1 MDSFVTKTKR
11 VRLEVVQG
19 EQGTVSTSESAE
31 GSVVDTAGGVEAA
44 GAGVEAGTAPHH
56 RKSGWNPDWLKDP
69 LFNTWLYNT
78 KNGMFCRLCRLHKPP
93 HTKGPRQRSFI
104 EAGYTVYRKD
114 VIQHHLK
121 SELHQYSVG
130 KQASLASGL
139 SVVQAFEPN
148 IVMEH
153 EAIIGGFKCLY
164 WLMKNEISHHNNYP
178 KLLSLT
184 QLLGCSYFAKLK
196 LDQRSNYHSH
206 RIVDEMLEILAKIVE
221 SSIMEKMRVSA
232 AIGLEVDETTDVSV
246 IRQLD
251 LHVRLLDKDG
261 LVYTHFLDLVPLD
274 DGKADTVVAAIKRVI
289 QEKGLPTN
297 KLYGLGTDGAA
308 VMTGRLNGVAKQ
320 LTDDIPWLVAVAC
333 AAHRLALACKGASET
348 VKYMATFRNHLQDLH
363 LFFRNSANRSA
374 ALHNAATTLGLSDLK
389 VKEVKDTRWLSQEMA
404 VQNLR
409 RNLPAVL
416 SALADE
422 ATTRKCPIAKGLYT
436 FCATYRFVAAL
447 YLQADVLPHIC
458 LLSKVFQKA
467 NVNFLHIKTQPHWQP
482 SGVVG
487 RQARPHCP
495 GLTSIGFMRT
505 WTILWDLGHS
515 TSATRRSGSGGD
527 GTGPPGPSQG
537 RAVGQIC

>member
-31 GSVVDTAGGVEAA
+31 GSVVDAAGGVEAA

-178 KLLSLT
+178 KLLSLA

-206 RIVDEMLEILAKIVE
+206 RIVDEMLQILAKIVE
-221 SSIMEKMRVSA
+221 YWLVLKPYLS
-232 AIGLEVDETTDVSV
+232 GLESNLKNRFPDVELLGAFVVLSPRAAMADEDTN
-246 IRQLD
+246 IENLD
-251 LHVRLLDKDG
+251 ILAR
-261 LVYTHFLDLVPLD
+261 
-274 DGKADTVVAAIKRVI
+274 
-289 QEKGLPTN
+289 
-297 KLYGLGTDGAA
+297 KLIP
-308 VMTGRLNGVAKQ
+308 GR
-320 LTDDIPWLVAVAC
+320 
-333 AAHRLALACKGASET
+333 EE
-348 VKYMATFRNHLQDLH
+348 
-363 LFFRNSANRSA
+363 
-374 ALHNAATTLGLSDLK
+374 DLK
-389 VKEVKDTRWLSQEMA
+389 TELYSFKPHLTGAFKDNNGPESEHF
-404 VQNLR
+404 
-409 RNLPAVL
+409 P
-416 SALADE
+416 
-422 ATTRKCPIAKGLYT
+422 Y
-436 FCATYRFVAAL
+436 
-447 YLQADVLPHIC
+447 
-458 LLSKVFQKA
+458 QKA
-467 NVNFLHIKTQPHWQP
+467 LERFFDKPRWI
-482 SGVVG
+482 
-487 RQARPHCP
+487 HCSNR
-495 GLTSIGFMRT
+495 LCR
-505 WTILWDLGHS
+505 LCNH
-515 TSATRRSGSGGD
+515 
-527 GTGPPGPSQG
+527 
-537 RAVGQIC
+537 

>member
-19 EQGTVSTSESAE
+19 TVSTSESAE
-31 GSVVDTAGGVEAA
+31 GSVVDAAGGVEAA

-178 KLLSLT
+178 KLLSLA

-206 RIVDEMLEILAKIVE
+206 RIVDEILEILAKVPATLATIRSFWEADEVLKPYL
-221 SSIMEKMRVSA
+221 S
-232 AIGLEVDETTDVSV
+232 GLESNLKNRFPDVE
-246 IRQLD
+246 
-251 LHVRLLDKDG
+251 LLG
-261 LVYTHFLDLVPLD
+261 AFVG
-274 DGKADTVVAAIKRVI
+274 GKKTFKT
-289 QEKGLPTN
+289 EWYSFKPHLT
-297 KLYGLGTDGAA
+297 GAF
-308 VMTGRLNGVAKQ
+308 K
-320 LTDDIPWLVAVAC
+320 
-333 AAHRLALACKGASET
+333 
-348 VKYMATFRNHLQDLH
+348 
-363 LFFRNSANRSA
+363 
-374 ALHNAATTLGLSDLK
+374 
-389 VKEVKDTRWLSQEMA
+389 
-404 VQNLR
+404 
-409 RNLPAVL
+409 
-416 SALADE
+416 
-422 ATTRKCPIAKGLYT
+422 
-436 FCATYRFVAAL
+436 
-447 YLQADVLPHIC
+447 
-458 LLSKVFQKA
+458 
-467 NVNFLHIKTQPHWQP
+467 
-482 SGVVG
+482 
-487 RQARPHCP
+487 
-495 GLTSIGFMRT
+495 
-505 WTILWDLGHS
+505 
-515 TSATRRSGSGGD
+515 
-527 GTGPPGPSQG
+527 
-537 RAVGQIC
+537 

>member
-1 MDSFVTKTKR
+1 MC
-11 VRLEVVQG
+11 LI
-19 EQGTVSTSESAE
+19 
-31 GSVVDTAGGVEAA
+31 
-44 GAGVEAGTAPHH
+44 
-56 RKSGWNPDWLKDP
+56 
-69 LFNTWLYNT
+69 
-78 KNGMFCRLCRLHKPP
+78 
-93 HTKGPRQRSFI
+93 QRSFI

-221 SSIMEKMRVSA
+221 SSIMEKMRASA

-320 LTDDIPWLVAVAC
+320 LTDDIPWL
-333 AAHRLALACKGASET
+333 
-348 VKYMATFRNHLQDLH
+348 
-363 LFFRNSANRSA
+363 
-374 ALHNAATTLGLSDLK
+374 
-389 VKEVKDTRWLSQEMA
+389 W
-404 VQNLR
+404 
-409 RNLPAVL
+409 P
-416 SALADE
+416 
-422 ATTRKCPIAKGLYT
+422 
-436 FCATYRFVAAL
+436 
-447 YLQADVLPHIC
+447 
-458 LLSKVFQKA
+458 
-467 NVNFLHIKTQPHWQP
+467 
-482 SGVVG
+482 
-487 RQARPHCP
+487 ARPIDWRWRVRGP
-495 GLTSIGFMRT
+495 Q
-505 WTILWDLGHS
+505 
-515 TSATRRSGSGGD
+515 RR
-527 GTGPPGPSQG
+527 
-537 RAVGQIC
+537 